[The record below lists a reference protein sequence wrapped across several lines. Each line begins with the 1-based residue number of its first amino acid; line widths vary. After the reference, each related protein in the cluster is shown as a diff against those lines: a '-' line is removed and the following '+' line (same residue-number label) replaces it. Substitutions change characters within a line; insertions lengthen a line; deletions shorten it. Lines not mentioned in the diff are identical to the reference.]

1 MFLIGFFGFWIDV
14 LNVVILDDL
23 YITVVIDELYIV
35 IVDDL
40 YIFIVL
46 VLFEFDK

>member
-1 MFLIGFFGFWIDV
+1 M
-14 LNVVILDDL
+14 LNVVISDDL

-40 YIFIVL
+40 YIFIDDLNMVIVL